1 MYDFNKDCFT
11 GIAQIDEEHSQ
22 LFSMIHEGLTLLEKD
37 DKTAMIAA
45 KSLVTSLGEYAKEH
59 FAHEEAYMAQ
69 INDKELGR
77 QQLEHAK
84 FKSYIDAFD
93 LSNVTEE
100 NGKQVLNELLQ
111 YLARWLYHHILGSD
125 IMIGYNL
132 HSQPQDPFA
141 FTEIYKTGIAQIDEE
156 HQELFRI
163 IREADDAVHAQLLH
177 DKFDIIVG
185 IIQRLREYTVM
196 HFHDEEVYMQEINYP
211 GLAAQK
217 LAHEAFV
224 EKISLIDFDAVD
236 DNQQEYLEDLVAYLL
251 HWLSNHILKMDK
263 QIPVKK

>member
-11 GIAQIDEEHSQ
+11 GISQIDEEHSQ
-22 LFSMIHEGLTLLEKD
+22 LFSMINEGLALLEKD

-45 KSLVTSLGEYAKEH
+45 KSLVTSLGEYAKNH

-69 INDKELGR
+69 IKDKELKR
-77 QQLEHAK
+77 QQAEHAQ
-84 FKSYIDAFD
+84 FKSYIDGFDVSAF
-93 LSNVTEE
+93 TQE
-100 NGKQVLNELLQ
+100 NGKEILNELLQ

-125 IMIGYNL
+125 MMIGYNL
-132 HSQPQDPFA
+132 HPQDPFA
-141 FTEIYKTGIAQIDEE
+141 FTEAYKTGISQIDEE
-156 HQELFRI
+156 HQELFNI
-163 IREADDAVHAQLLH
+163 IREANDAVHAQLLH

-185 IIQRLREYTVM
+185 IIQRLRDYTVM

-224 EKISLIDFDAVD
+224 EKINLIDFDAVD

-251 HWLSNHILKMDK
+251 QWLSNHILKMDK
-263 QIPVKK
+263 QIPAKKE